1 MSFFLIGL
9 LGSATVVGVAAPA
22 SAVPEIEG
30 QTVTV
35 RGKRGDYGVDQT
47 GSATRTPTPLQDVP
61 QAVTAVTER
70 QIEDRNFRSVGDV
83 LRAVPGATAAQGEGH
98 RDQVV
103 LRGTNSTADF
113 FVDGLR
119 DDAQY
124 YRPLYN
130 VDRIEVLRGPNAMTF
145 GRGGG
150 GGVINRVIKRPAAD
164 AFAQATGS
172 VDSFGAWAVDTD
184 INLPVA
190 AGVAARLNATREEFA
205 NHRQVFG
212 GELSAVNPALR
223 FDLGARAALTVSY
236 EHVEDDRAVDRGV
249 PSLAGGPVRGF
260 RDTFFGV
267 AGVNRT
273 GLNADLA
280 RASLDVEIASGLTLT
295 GRLLW
300 ADYDKFYSN
309 LYPAAAVAGA
319 GGARTLDVEAYH
331 DGLERRN
338 LLGQADLVWRTAT
351 GPVAHTVLLGVE
363 VGDQRTRSDRLN
375 GFFDG
380 VAGTSMGGRR
390 ATVALTDPFRAPTP
404 VFRRGT
410 GERSTETEA
419 DFRSVLFQDQVRI
432 GPVELLAG
440 LRYDRFE
447 LDSLNRF
454 TGQRLTRTDD
464 LWSPRLGLVLHP
476 VAPVSLYLSY
486 SRSYLPQS
494 GDQFTALDLTTA
506 ALVPERFDN
515 IEAGVKW
522 TPREGL
528 LVAAAVY
535 QLDRENTR
543 AAGPN
548 PGEVVLTGAQRSRG
562 VEVEATGRLARD
574 LTLSVAASVQEAE
587 IRRTTTAAPA
597 GRQVALVPRTQLSAW
612 GRWDASRT
620 LGLGLG
626 VEHRSSQFASISNAV
641 RLPAYTRVDAAAFV
655 RLTDRIEAQVN
666 VENLLGEAYFP
677 TAHTDN
683 NITTGAPTSARA
695 TLRMRW

>member
-1 MSFFLIGL
+1 MSLFLLAL
-9 LGSATVVGVAAPA
+9 LGSAAIPAVNTANA
-22 SAVPEIEG
+22 SAPDVEG

-35 RGKRGDYGVDQT
+35 RGKRGDYGVDET
-47 GSATRTPTPLQDVP
+47 GSATRTPTPLRDVP
-61 QAVTAVTER
+61 QAVTALTER
-70 QIEDRNFRSVGDV
+70 QIEDRNFRSVSDV

-103 LRGTNSTADF
+103 LRGTNSTGDF

-130 VDRIEVLRGPNAMTF
+130 VEQIEVLRGPNAMTF

-150 GGVINRVIKRPAAD
+150 GGVINRVIKRPGAD

-172 VDSFGAWAVDTD
+172 VDSFGAWAVDAD
-184 INLPVA
+184 INLPGTG
-190 AGVAARLNATREEFA
+190 GVAARLNATREEFA

-212 GELSAVNPALR
+212 GHLSAVNPALR
-223 FDLGARAALTVSY
+223 FELGASAALTLSY
-236 EHVEDDRAVDRGV
+236 EHVEDERVVDRGV
-249 PSLAGGPVRGF
+249 PSVDGRPLRGF

-267 AGVNRT
+267 ADVNRAA
-273 GLNADLA
+273 LNADLA
-280 RASLDVEIASGLTLT
+280 RAALDVEIAPGLTLT

-300 ADYDKFYSN
+300 ADYDKFYRN
-309 LYPAAAVAGA
+309 LYPASAVAGA
-319 GGARTLDVEAYH
+319 GAARTLDVEAYY

-338 LLGQADLVWRTAT
+338 LLGQADLVWRTTT
-351 GPVAHTVLLGVE
+351 GAVAHTILLGVE
-363 VGDQRTRSDRLN
+363 AGGQKTRSDRLN

-380 VAGTSMGGRR
+380 VAGTTMGGRR
-390 ATVALTDPFRAPTP
+390 VTVALSDPFRAPTP

-410 GERSTETEA
+410 GERSTESKA
-419 DFRSVLFQDQVRI
+419 DFRSVLLQDQVRV
-432 GPVELLAG
+432 GPIELLAG

-464 LWSPRLGLVLHP
+464 LWSPRLGLVVHP
-476 VAPVSLYLSY
+476 IAPVTLYLSY

-494 GDQFTALDLTTA
+494 GDQFTSLDLTTA
-506 ALVPERFDN
+506 ALLPERFEN

-522 TPREGL
+522 APRDGL

-535 QLDRENTR
+535 QLDRDNTR

-562 VEVEATGRLARD
+562 VEFEATGRVARD

-612 GRWDASRT
+612 GRWDPTRT
-620 LGLGLG
+620 IGFGLG

-641 RLPAYTRVDAAAFV
+641 RLPAFTRVDGAAYI
-655 RLTDRIEAQVN
+655 RLSDRIEAQVN
-666 VENLLGEAYFP
+666 VENLLGETYFP
-677 TAHTDN
+677 TSHTDN
-683 NITTGAPTSARA
+683 NITTGARTNARA
-695 TLRMRW
+695 TLRVRW

>member
-1 MSFFLIGL
+1 MLVSVVSL
-9 LGSATVVGVAAPA
+9 LASTAAPV
-22 SAVPEIEG
+22 SNVPIVAPETEG

-35 RGKRGDYGVDQT
+35 RGKRGDYGVDQST
-47 GSATRTPTPLQDVP
+47 TATRTPTPLKDVP
-61 QAVTAVTER
+61 QAVTSVTER

-103 LRGTNSTADF
+103 LRGTNATADF
-113 FVDGLR
+113 FVDGVR

-130 VDRIEVLRGPNAMTF
+130 VDRIEVLRGPNATTF

-150 GGVINRVIKRPAAD
+150 GGVINRVIKRPGAD
-164 AFAQATGS
+164 ALAQATGS
-172 VDSFGAWAVDTD
+172 AEIFGAWAVDAD
-184 INLPVA
+184 INLPV
-190 AGVAARLNATREEFA
+190 GEGFAARLNATRERFA
-205 NHRQVFG
+205 NHRQAFEG
-212 GELSAVNPALR
+212 QLTAVNPALR
-223 FDLGARAALTVSY
+223 FDLGGAATLNLSY
-236 EHVEDDRAVDRGV
+236 EHVEDDRVVDRGV
-249 PSLAGGPVRGF
+249 PSEGGRPLAGF
-260 RDTFFGV
+260 RDTFFGL
-267 AGVNRT
+267 ADVNRT
-273 GLNADLA
+273 GLDADLA
-280 RASLDVEIASGLTLT
+280 RAALDVEIASGLVLT

-309 LYPAAAVAGA
+309 LYPAAAIAGSP
-319 GGARTLDVEAYH
+319 GARALEVEAYF
-331 DGLERRN
+331 DALQRRN
-338 LLGQADLVWRTAT
+338 LLGQVDLVWRTTT
-351 GPVAHTVLLGVE
+351 GPAAHSFLLGVE
-363 VGDQRTRSDRLN
+363 AGGQRTRSDRLN

-380 VAGTSMGGRR
+380 VAGTTMGGRR
-390 ATVALTDPFRAPTP
+390 VAVALADPFSAPVP

-410 GERSTETEA
+410 GERSTRTEA
-419 DFRSVLFQDQVRI
+419 DVRSVLLQDQVRI

-447 LDSLNRF
+447 LDSLNLF
-454 TGQRLTRTDD
+454 TGQRLMRTDD

-476 VAPVSLYLSY
+476 VEAVSLYLSY

-494 GDQFTALDLTTA
+494 GDQFTSLDLSTA
-506 ALVPERFDN
+506 ALEPERFDN

-522 TPREGL
+522 SPREGL
-528 LVAAAVY
+528 LLAAAVY
-535 QLDRENTR
+535 QLDRVNTR

-562 VEVEATGRLARD
+562 IEVEATGRIARD

-597 GRQVALVPRTQLSAW
+597 GRQVALVPRRQLSGW

-666 VENLLGEAYFP
+666 VENLLGETYFP

-683 NITTGAPTSARA
+683 NISTGAPANARA
-695 TLRMRW
+695 TLRVRW

>member
-1 MSFFLIGL
+1 ML
-9 LGSATVVGVAAPA
+9 LSIVSLLASTAAPVSDTLSA
-22 SAVPEIEG
+22 AVPEFEG

-47 GSATRTPTPLQDVP
+47 SGATRTPTPLKDVP

-83 LRAVPGATAAQGEGH
+83 LRAVPGATVAQGEGH

-150 GGVINRVIKRPAAD
+150 GGVVNRVIKRPGGD
-164 AFAQATGS
+164 TFAQATGS
-172 VDSFGAWAVDTD
+172 VDTFGAWAVDAD
-184 INLPVA
+184 VNLPVA
-190 AGVAARLNATREEFA
+190 KGVAARLNATREEFA
-205 NHRQVFG
+205 NHRQVFEG
-212 GELSAVNPALR
+212 QLTAVNPTLR
-223 FDLGARAALTVSY
+223 FDLGSAAALTLSY
-236 EHVEDDRAVDRGV
+236 EHVEDDRVVDRGV
-249 PSLAGGPVRGF
+249 PSLGGRPLAGF
-260 RDTFFGV
+260 RDTFFGN
-267 AGVNRT
+267 ASVNRM

-280 RASLDVEIASGLTLT
+280 RAALDVTLASGLTLT
-295 GRLLW
+295 GRVLW

-309 LYPAAAVAGA
+309 VYPAAAVAGSA
-319 GGARTLDVEAYH
+319 GARTLDVESYFDA
-331 DGLERRN
+331 LQRRN
-338 LLGQADLVWRTAT
+338 LLGQVDLVWRTTT
-351 GPVAHTVLLGVE
+351 GPAVHTVLLGVE
-363 VGDQRTRSDRLN
+363 AGGQRTRSDRLN

-380 VAGTSMGGRR
+380 VAGATMGGRR
-390 ATVALTDPFRAPTP
+390 VTAPLTDPFSVPAP

-410 GERSTETEA
+410 GERSTRTEA
-419 DFRSVLFQDQVRI
+419 DIRSVLLQDQMRI

-440 LRYDRFE
+440 VRYDRFE
-447 LDSLNRF
+447 LDSVNLF
-454 TGQRLTRTDD
+454 TGQRLTRSDD

-476 VAPVSLYLSY
+476 VSPVSLYLSY

-494 GDQFTALDLTTA
+494 GDQFTSLDLSTA
-506 ALVPERFDN
+506 ALEPERFDN
-515 IEAGVKW
+515 VEAGVKW

-535 QLDRENTR
+535 QLDRVNTR

-562 VEVEATGRLARD
+562 IELEATGRIARD
-574 LTLSVAASVQEAE
+574 LTLSLAAALQEAE

-597 GRQVALVPRTQLSAW
+597 GRDVALVPQAQFSAW

-666 VENLLGEAYFP
+666 VDNLLGETYFP

-683 NITTGAPTSARA
+683 NITTGAPTNARV